1 MFFKKNILFFFYFLL
16 FFFFLFEILFG
27 EKNVFTL
34 KKNLSSINE
43 HKDMISN
50 KNNEIVILKS
60 YLENFKTSSEF
71 RKLVIKDKL
80 FLKNPDEKVFRF
92 DINPE

>member
-1 MFFKKNILFFFYFLL
+1 MLFKKNILFFTYFLL

-27 EKNVFTL
+27 EKNVFIL
-34 KKNLSSINE
+34 KKNLFSIHE
-43 HKDMISN
+43 HKNIISN
-50 KNNEIVILKS
+50 KKKEIVTLES

-92 DINPE
+92 EIKSE